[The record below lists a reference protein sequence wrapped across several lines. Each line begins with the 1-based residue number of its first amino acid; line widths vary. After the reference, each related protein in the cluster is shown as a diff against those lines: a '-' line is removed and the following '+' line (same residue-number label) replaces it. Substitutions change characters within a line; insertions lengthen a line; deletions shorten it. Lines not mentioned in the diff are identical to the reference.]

1 MPFNR
6 SPHWPQGLPHH
17 LTIPETNLY
26 LGRLD
31 GRQDTLQL
39 GAEFE
44 GFEGLKVSCGEVGR
58 PTDIVQP

>member
-26 LGRLD
+26 YNLEEIGR
-31 GRQDTLQL
+31 
-39 GAEFE
+39 AH
-44 GFEGLKVSCGEVGR
+44 V
-58 PTDIVQP
+58 